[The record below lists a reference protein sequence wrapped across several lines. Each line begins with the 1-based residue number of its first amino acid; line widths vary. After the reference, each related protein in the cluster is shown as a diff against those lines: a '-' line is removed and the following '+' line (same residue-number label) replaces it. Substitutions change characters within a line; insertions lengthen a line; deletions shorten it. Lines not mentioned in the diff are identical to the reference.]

1 MVSNIK
7 LKNNLNTEFSIQHSD
22 GEGAIT
28 VTTQKIANA

>member
-1 MVSNIK
+1 MASSIK
-7 LKNNLNTEFSIQHSD
+7 LKNSTDTEFSIQHSD